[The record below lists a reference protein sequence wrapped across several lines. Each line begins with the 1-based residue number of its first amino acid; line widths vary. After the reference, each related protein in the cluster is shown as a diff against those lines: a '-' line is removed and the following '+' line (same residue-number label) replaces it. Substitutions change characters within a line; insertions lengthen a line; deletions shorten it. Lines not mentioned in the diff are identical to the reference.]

1 MIFNHF
7 FIVFIWGFDRGREP
21 LNVEEVSYEKVSY
34 EKVEAIVE
42 EEEVISE
49 DNVEELVLEEEDNG
63 DGKRGYVY
71 RKLVK
76 ERSYF
81 LLDMFRIK
89 SSYGLY
95 TIPFDLKKH
104 CR

>member
-1 MIFNHF
+1 M
-7 FIVFIWGFDRGREP
+7 FIWGFDRGREP
-21 LNVEEVSYEKVSY
+21 LNVEEVSYEKVSYEKVSY